1 MTPVV
6 RVWVVQEDTLFI
18 SVVLR
23 LAARVA
29 ESRRLPRGS
38 GLLAEASGLQVV
50 IVPPAH
56 AKALAVLRPLDSGVR
71 LLVTAGGTADAE
83 QALET
88 GAEGV
93 VDADSVAEDLPI
105 AIDALLA
112 GKKYLSPALA
122 CRMRR

>member
-1 MTPVV
+1 MV

-29 ESRRLPRGS
+29 ESRHLPKHMS
-38 GLLAEASGLQVV
+38 LPAEAGNVQVV
-50 IVPPAH
+50 IVRPNRAR
-56 AKALAVLRPLDSGVR
+56 AMADLRTADSRVR
-71 LLVTAGGTADAE
+71 LLVTADDALDAQE
-83 QALET
+83 ALDT

-93 VDADSVAEDLPI
+93 VDADSVTEDLPL

-112 GKKYLSPALA
+112 GKKFLSPALA
-122 CRMRR
+122 NRMHC

>member
-1 MTPVV
+1 MV

-29 ESRRLPRGS
+29 ESRHLPAGS
-38 GLLAEASGLQVV
+38 GLPAESGALQVL
-50 IVPPAH
+50 IVPPTRVRAM
-56 AKALAVLRPLDSGVR
+56 ACLRSSDSGVR
-71 LLVTAGGTADAE
+71 LLVTAEDTADALE
-83 QALET
+83 ALET

-93 VDADSVAEDLPI
+93 VDADCVAEDLPI

-112 GKKYLSPALA
+112 GKQFLSPALA
-122 CRMRR
+122 SRMSR

>member
-1 MTPVV
+1 MV

-29 ESRRLPRGS
+29 ESRRLPS
-38 GLLAEASGLQVV
+38 DTGLPAEKCGLQVV
-50 IVPPAH
+50 IAPSAQAQV
-56 AKALAVLRPLDSGVR
+56 LASLRGMDSGVR
-71 LLVTAGGTADAE
+71 VLATVGDVVDA
-83 QALET
+83 QRALDC

-93 VDADSVAEDLPI
+93 VDAECVAEDLPI

-112 GKKYLSPALA
+112 GQKYLSPALA